1 MVKKPLTIEE
11 IRDSQDYELFYIYK
25 TPEKFL
31 DIVYS
36 NILDNLTM
44 PLIIALIIFKIG
56 LKT

>member
-11 IRDSQDYELFYIYK
+11 IRDNQDYELFYIYK

-44 PLIIALIIFKIG
+44 PLIIVLIIFKIG